1 MNMKYGQLLGLLVMV
16 SVTLLSGCT
25 TQHGTFT
32 VISNKLVNTKEFD
45 LSRADRAKGVI
56 GTDEAHII
64 VFVPTKAQI
73 TLKGALDDAMAKG
86 KGDVMTD
93 ATISFWYWW
102 IPYIYGNT
110 GWEVKGDVVKTRQ

>member
-1 MNMKYGQLLGLLVMV
+1 MGMRQSQLVGLSMLVV
-16 SVTLLSGCT
+16 GALLAGCT
-25 TQHGTFT
+25 VRHGDFT
-32 VISNKLVNTKEFD
+32 VLSNKLVNTKEFD
-45 LSRADRAKGVI
+45 LSKADRVKGVT
-56 GTDEAHII
+56 GTEEAHII
-64 VFVPTKAQI
+64 VFVPTKAQV

-110 GWEVKGDVVKTRQ
+110 GWEVKGDVIRTRQ